1 MKCRDSLLFFK
12 VEYEITHSFSQI
24 NNFSL
29 QKVIKNLQNETIWLK
44 LKYQEG
50 QRLKHP
56 TFNPFT
62 QEDENKI
69 IGIYDD
75 GSSVLWRSEWYSSCS
90 K

>member
-1 MKCRDSLLFFK
+1 M
-12 VEYEITHSFSQI
+12 
-24 NNFSL
+24 
-29 QKVIKNLQNETIWLK
+29 IWLK

-75 GSSVLWRSEWYSSCS
+75 GTSVLWRSEWYSSCS

>member
-1 MKCRDSLLFFK
+1 MKCRDSPLHIPLD
-12 VEYEITHSFSQI
+12 YEIPQSFSQI
-24 NNFSL
+24 RNYSL
-29 QKVIKNLQNETIWLK
+29 QKVIKNLQNEMIWLK

-50 QRLKHP
+50 QRLKYP

-75 GSSVLWRSEWYSSCS
+75 GTSVLWRSEWYSSCS